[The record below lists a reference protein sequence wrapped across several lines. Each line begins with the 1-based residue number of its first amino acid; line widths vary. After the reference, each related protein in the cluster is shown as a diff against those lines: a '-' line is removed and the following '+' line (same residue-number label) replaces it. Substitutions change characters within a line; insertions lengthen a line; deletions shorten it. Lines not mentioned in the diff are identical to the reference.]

1 MTKIELHLD
10 KQTLARA
17 MKLAES
23 RHCALDELIKEMIE
37 NLKAFEAADEPLLG
51 MFADDPELIDQVMES
66 AMMAREAHPLR
77 HWQSISLPTCP
88 VVRL

>member
-1 MTKIELHLD
+1 MTKIEVQLD
-10 KQTLARA
+10 EQTLARA

-23 RHCALDELIKEMIE
+23 RHCTLDELIKEMIE
-37 NLKAFEAADEPLLG
+37 NLEAFEAVDEPLLG

-77 HWQSISLPTCP
+77 QSNG
-88 VVRL
+88 